1 MPRRARP
8 LAARPAPRLASSPMT
23 STSPRP
29 GTRTDDSADTPRQ
42 DREFDLILVG
52 ATGFVG
58 KLTAAHLARSAP
70 SDMRIALAGRS
81 EDKLS
86 KVRETLPEAAADWP
100 LVTVDTL
107 DEVAVRRLARR
118 TRAVVT
124 TVGPYAEY
132 GRHLLGA
139 CAAAGTHYA
148 DLTGE
153 VLFVRDMIDR
163 HHATAQGTGARIVT
177 SCGFDSVPSDL
188 GVYLTAQRAAEDGEG
203 TLEETVLHVR
213 SMRGGFSGGTVDSM
227 RRQFAEMGQ
236 DKERAAIVAD
246 PFGLSPDRDAE
257 PDRHDAD
264 RPASGGGADKKQ
276 AAEGVRGRVRRLAS
290 ASPVRRAGGSGT
302 WQAPFFMA
310 AYNTRIVRRSNAL
323 TDWSYGR
330 GFRYS
335 EVSDT
340 GSGPRGAVTAGV
352 MTGALA
358 GMATGM
364 RFSPTRALLDR
375 ALPAPGEGPSEEDM
389 ARGRFV
395 MEVEAT
401 TTTGARYI
409 TRVAAEKD
417 PGYTGTAVMLG
428 ESALALAA
436 EDTALPER
444 AGVLTPATGLGDALV
459 ERLRA
464 QGFTLTTERRADR

>member
-1 MPRRARP
+1 MTGPHPQHPMPTDP
-8 LAARPAPRLASSPMT
+8 PREN
-23 STSPRP
+23 
-29 GTRTDDSADTPRQ
+29 
-42 DREFDLILVG
+42 REFDLVLVG

-58 KLTAAHLARSAP
+58 RLTAAHLARSAP
-70 SDMRIALAGRS
+70 AELRIALAGRT
-81 EDKLS
+81 EAKLAE
-86 KVRETLPEAAADWP
+86 VRADLPDPAADWP
-100 LVTVDTL
+100 LLVVDTL

-124 TVGPYAEY
+124 TVGPYTAY

-163 HHATAQGTGARIVT
+163 HHATAQATGARIVT

-188 GVYLTAQRAAEDGEG
+188 GVWLTARRAAEDGQG
-203 TLEETVLHVR
+203 TLGRTVLHVR
-213 SMRGGFSGGTVDSM
+213 SMRGGMSGGTIDSM
-227 RRQFAEMGQ
+227 RRQFAEAAE
-236 DKERAAIVAD
+236 DPDRAALVRD
-246 PFGLSPDRDAE
+246 PYGLSPDRDAE
-257 PDRHDAD
+257 PDRADAGHPVSEAGAS
-264 RPASGGGADKKQ
+264 PAQGP
-276 AAEGVRGRVRRLAS
+276 RGRLHRLA
-290 ASPVRRAGGSGT
+290 AAAPVRRDTDSGT

-310 AYNTRIVRRSNAL
+310 GYNTRIVRRSNAL

-330 GFRYS
+330 GFRYT

-340 GSGPRGAVTAGV
+340 GTGPRGALTAAAMTAVLGGV
-352 MTGALA
+352 A
-358 GMATGM
+358 GGM

-375 ALPAPGEGPSEEDM
+375 ALSKPGDGPSEETI

-401 TTTGARYI
+401 TTTGARYV
-409 TRVAAEKD
+409 TRVAADRD

-428 ESALALAA
+428 ESALALAS
-436 EDTALPER
+436 EDPALPEA
-444 AGVLTPATGLGDALV
+444 AGVLTPATGLGQALV

-464 QGFTLTTERRADR
+464 HGFTLTTERRDAG

>member
-1 MPRRARP
+1 
-8 LAARPAPRLASSPMT
+8 MT
-23 STSPRP
+23 STSPHTGP
-29 GTRTDDSADTPRQ
+29 RTDDSADTPRQ
-42 DREFDLILVG
+42 DREFDLVLVG

-70 SDMRIALAGRS
+70 SEMRIALAGRS
-81 EDKLS
+81 EDKLAT
-86 KVRETLPEAAADWP
+86 VRATLPQAAADWP
-100 LVTVDTL
+100 LVTVDAL

-124 TVGPYAEY
+124 TVGPYTAY

-153 VLFVRDMIDR
+153 VLFVRDMIGR

-236 DKERAAIVAD
+236 DEERAAIVAD

-257 PDRHDAD
+257 PDRHDAG
-264 RPASGGGADKKQ
+264 RPAAGEGQ

-290 ASPVRRAGGSGT
+290 ASPVRRTGGSGT

-310 AYNTRIVRRSNAL
+310 SYNTRIVRRSNAL

-335 EVSDT
+335 EVTDT

-352 MTGALA
+352 LTGALA
-358 GMATGM
+358 GMAAGM

-375 ALPAPGEGPSEEDM
+375 ALPKPGEGPSEEDM

-401 TTTGARYI
+401 TTTGARYV
-409 TRVAAEKD
+409 TRVAADKD

-428 ESALALAA
+428 EAALALAA
-436 EDTALPER
+436 EDAALPDR

-464 QGFTLTTERRADR
+464 HGFTLTTERRTDR

>member
-1 MPRRARP
+1 
-8 LAARPAPRLASSPMT
+8 MT
-23 STSPRP
+23 GPRP
-29 GTRTDDSADTPRQ
+29 QHPMPTDPPREE
-42 DREFDLILVG
+42 REFDLVLVG

-58 KLTAAHLARSAP
+58 RLTAAHLARSAP
-70 SDMRIALAGRS
+70 AGLRIALAGRNES
-81 EDKLS
+81 RLAD
-86 KVRETLPEAAADWP
+86 VRRTLPDAAADWP
-100 LVTVDTL
+100 LVVVDTL

-163 HHATAQGTGARIVT
+163 HHATAQDTGARIVT

-188 GVYLTAQRAAEDGEG
+188 GVFLTAQRAAEDGEG

-213 SMRGGFSGGTVDSM
+213 SMRGGMSGGTVDSM
-227 RRQFAEMGQ
+227 RRQFAEMGE
-236 DKERAAIVAD
+236 DPERAAIVAD

-257 PDRHDAD
+257 PDRHDAG
-264 RPASGGGADKKQ
+264 RPASG
-276 AAEGVRGRVRRLAS
+276 AAAPPAPAAAGPLGRLRRLAS
-290 ASPVRRAGGSGT
+290 ASPVRRDATSGT
-302 WQAPFFMA
+302 WHAPFFMA
-310 AYNTRIVRRSNAL
+310 GYNTRVVRRSNAL

-330 GFRYS
+330 GLRYR

-340 GSGPRGAVTAGV
+340 GSGPRGALTAAAL
-352 MTGALA
+352 TAALA
-358 GMATGM
+358 GVAGGM
-364 RFSPTRALLDR
+364 RFAPTRALLDR
-375 ALPAPGEGPSEEDM
+375 RLPKPGEGPSEESM

-401 TTTGARYI
+401 TTTGARYV
-409 TRVAAEKD
+409 TRVAADKD

-428 ESALALAA
+428 ESALALAM
-436 EDTALPER
+436 EDDALPDR
-444 AGVLTPATGLGDALV
+444 AGVLTPATGLGQALV

-464 QGFTLTTERRADR
+464 HGFTLTTERRDAG

>member
-1 MPRRARP
+1 
-8 LAARPAPRLASSPMT
+8 MT
-23 STSPRP
+23 STSPHTGP
-29 GTRTDDSADTPRQ
+29 RTDDSADTPRQ
-42 DREFDLILVG
+42 DREFDLVLVG

-70 SDMRIALAGRS
+70 SEMRIALAGRS
-81 EDKLS
+81 EDKLAT
-86 KVRETLPEAAADWP
+86 VRATLPQAAADWP
-100 LVTVDTL
+100 LVTVDAL

-153 VLFVRDMIDR
+153 VLFVRDMIGR

-236 DKERAAIVAD
+236 DEERAAIVAD

-257 PDRHDAD
+257 PDRHDAG
-264 RPASGGGADKKQ
+264 RPAAGEGQ

-290 ASPVRRAGGSGT
+290 ASPVRRTGGSGT

-310 AYNTRIVRRSNAL
+310 SYNTRIVRRSNAL

-335 EVSDT
+335 EVTDT

-352 MTGALA
+352 LTGALA
-358 GMATGM
+358 GMAAGM

-375 ALPAPGEGPSEEDM
+375 ALPKPGEGPSEEDM

-401 TTTGARYI
+401 TTTGARYV
-409 TRVAAEKD
+409 TRVAADKD

-428 ESALALAA
+428 EAALALAA
-436 EDTALPER
+436 EDAALPDR

-464 QGFTLTTERRADR
+464 HGFTLTTERRTDR